1 MTAISNILVVKSPID
16 KAIVLFGPTAVGKTG
31 LTEELFSKGFEIINA
46 DSVQVY
52 RYLDIASAKP
62 EKELV
67 EKIPH
72 HCVDIRFPWE
82 QYTSGDFCIDAE
94 RLIREINSR
103 GNIPLITGGT
113 AYYFRQLVYG
123 PSLTPPSSPITREKV
138 QREIDEKGMD
148 WAFEALEKIDSISAS
163 RIGRS
168 DRYRLSRAL
177 EVYRDTGRPL
187 SSFPVSDTLRSDID
201 FILIGLVRPKEELE
215 ERIRLRV
222 DIMFRSGAE
231 EEIRKLLALGAD
243 SSWPGMQ
250 GIGYKE
256 WLDALESGEYSIS
269 TIKKE
274 IVRNSVKY
282 AKRQM
287 TFFNSFESVRWF
299 DPRNTDSIRRYLE
312 ERGVSLS

>member
-148 WAFEALEKIDSISAS
+148 WAYETLENIDSVSAS

-168 DRYRLSRAL
+168 DRYRLSRAV

-231 EEIRKLLALGAD
+231 EEIEKLIALGSD
-243 SSWPGMQ
+243 SS
-250 GIGYKE
+250 
-256 WLDALESGEYSIS
+256 
-269 TIKKE
+269 
-274 IVRNSVKY
+274 
-282 AKRQM
+282 
-287 TFFNSFESVRWF
+287 
-299 DPRNTDSIRRYLE
+299 
-312 ERGVSLS
+312 

>member
-94 RLIREINSR
+94 RLIKEINSR

-148 WAFEALEKIDSISAS
+148 WAYETLENIDSVSAS

-269 TIKKE
+269 TVKKE
-274 IVRNSVKY
+274 IVRKSVKY

-287 TFFNSFESVRWF
+287 TFFNSFESVKWF
-299 DPRNTDSIRRYLE
+299 DPRNTDSIRGYLE

>member
-94 RLIREINSR
+94 RLIKEINSR

-148 WAFEALEKIDSISAS
+148 WAYETLENIDSVSAS

-269 TIKKE
+269 TVKKE
-274 IVRNSVKY
+274 IVRKSVKY

-287 TFFNSFESVRWF
+287 TFFNSFESVTWF
-299 DPRNTDSIRRYLE
+299 DPRDVGSIRGYLE

>member
-94 RLIREINSR
+94 RLIKEINSR

-148 WAFEALEKIDSISAS
+148 WAYETLEKIDSVSAS
-163 RIGRS
+163 RI
-168 DRYRLSRAL
+168 
-177 EVYRDTGRPL
+177 
-187 SSFPVSDTLRSDID
+187 
-201 FILIGLVRPKEELE
+201 
-215 ERIRLRV
+215 
-222 DIMFRSGAE
+222 
-231 EEIRKLLALGAD
+231 
-243 SSWPGMQ
+243 
-250 GIGYKE
+250 
-256 WLDALESGEYSIS
+256 
-269 TIKKE
+269 
-274 IVRNSVKY
+274 
-282 AKRQM
+282 
-287 TFFNSFESVRWF
+287 
-299 DPRNTDSIRRYLE
+299 
-312 ERGVSLS
+312 